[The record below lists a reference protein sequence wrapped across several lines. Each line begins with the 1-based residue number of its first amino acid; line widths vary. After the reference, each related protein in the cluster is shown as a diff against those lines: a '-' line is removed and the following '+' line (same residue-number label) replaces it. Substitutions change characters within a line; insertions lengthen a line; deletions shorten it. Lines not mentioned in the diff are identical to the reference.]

1 MEKVLQ
7 GMATNVSPLLNIW
20 APKAFENMV
29 SFTLPGSVLLIILHN
44 DLCH

>member
-7 GMATNVSPLLNIW
+7 QMATNVSPLLNIW

-29 SFTLPGSVLLIILHN
+29 RDYIRCLWLEVFQ
-44 DLCH
+44 C